1 MIFTAF
7 FRALGDL
14 FTPRA
19 VKILAKGIGL
29 TLALLIALYIIV
41 AKLVGW
47 LVPDQIMLPLI
58 GEVTWLSDLASG
70 GSVLIMMFLS
80 VFLMA
85 PVASAFIGLFLEEV
99 AEEVEERHYP
109 NLPPLSPK
117 PFSQSVEETIRFF
130 GTVLA
135 ANLIA
140 LMLLPFFFFMAP
152 FIFLAMN
159 GYLLSREFF
168 QMVATRRMAPQ
179 AARALYLENRF
190 TIWTAGVLMAIPL
203 SIPLLNLVIPV
214 LGAASFTHLFHRM
227 TGQR

>member
-1 MIFTAF
+1 MVTTAPLSLTKS
-7 FRALGDL
+7 R
-14 FTPRA
+14 
-19 VKILAKGIGL
+19 LASYPYRL
-29 TLALLIALYIIV
+29 TRRRNQRSGFCLALALFIALYIVV

-47 LVPDQIMLPLI
+47 LMPDQITLPLI
-58 GEVTWLSDLASG
+58 GEVTWLSDLAAG
-70 GSVLIMMFLS
+70 GSVLIMMVLS
-80 VFLMA
+80 IFLMA

-179 AARALYLENRF
+179 TAFAGMVRWHVARCD
-190 TIWTAGVLMAIPL
+190 L
-203 SIPLLNLVIPV
+203 SPGLDEKS
-214 LGAASFTHLFHRM
+214 GFSA
-227 TGQR
+227 

>member
-1 MIFTAF
+1 MILTAF
-7 FRALGDL
+7 FRALGHL

-19 VKILAKGIGL
+19 IAILAKGIGL
-29 TLALLIALYIIV
+29 ALALLIALYIVV
-41 AKLVGW
+41 AKVVGW
-47 LVPDQIMLPLI
+47 LVPDRFTLPFI
-58 GEVTWLSDLASG
+58 GEVTWVDSLASG
-70 GSVLIMMFLS
+70 GSVILMMGLS
-80 VFLMA
+80 IFLMA

-117 PFSQSVEETIRFF
+117 PFSQSVDESIRFF
-130 GTVLA
+130 GLVLG

-140 LMLLPFFFFMAP
+140 LILLPFFFFMAP

-168 QMVATRRMAPQ
+168 RMVAKRRMAPE

-203 SIPLLNLVIPV
+203 SIPLINLVIPV